1 MHKLRERLLCGGLGE
16 GGAEEGAAPLT
27 SQSIV
32 EQSSASSKFRRPS
45 LPLLPPFH
53 PQSLL
58 SISGSLQVGCSRF
71 SRCCNLIVDLRSI
84 SAACEDRSWA
94 RRLTQSPE
102 LGFGLSCSCTH
113 LRRTYLCRCNQHF
126 SLCAVER
133 FVHLS

>member
-1 MHKLRERLLCGGLGE
+1 MQKVRERLLCGGLGE

-32 EQSSASSKFRRPS
+32 EQSSASSKFRCPS

-58 SISGSLQVGCSRF
+58 SICCSLQVGCSRF

-84 SAACEDRSWA
+84 SGFARIEVGA
-94 RRLTQSPE
+94 RRLTQSRE
-102 LGFGLSCSCTH
+102 LGFGLRIS
-113 LRRTYLCRCNQHF
+113 F
-126 SLCAVER
+126 
-133 FVHLS
+133 